1 MKKPGRILYW
11 FYKNR
16 YSCLIAAKKKGEA
29 MIAVLCIMAVILAL
43 CLSLLLGSYQMF
55 ASVNDSTQ
63 DEKYYQQALSFSEAL
78 QKKIL
83 DKTTYDSGKST
94 AENFIIGFMSDNTN
108 YKVTQG
114 VPIML
119 TFNATSS
126 DSNYGNVRL
135 MLTKEDIGLSTA
147 DTQSNNGWTESIEY
161 YLVVNVQILDSS
173 GKERADVSTKYDF
186 TYSNSSY
193 TYTCNDQ
200 DVTVSSVKDNDNL
213 LSINGIEVK
222 ISTLKKN
229 FGKYTEADG
238 TVIQIT
244 RSPGLKQVYKF
255 TSMGTI

>member
-1 MKKPGRILYW
+1 MNIRQPEIIVEIR
-11 FYKNR
+11 
-16 YSCLIAAKKKGEA
+16 
-29 MIAVLCIMAVILAL
+29 LCRLGLNVGLEQRLNVVRVFLLERLAL
-43 CLSLLLGSYQMF
+43 L
-55 ASVNDSTQ
+55 
-63 DEKYYQQALSFSEAL
+63 
-78 QKKIL
+78 
-83 DKTTYDSGKST
+83 
-94 AENFIIGFMSDNTN
+94 
-108 YKVTQG
+108 
-114 VPIML
+114 
-119 TFNATSS
+119 
-126 DSNYGNVRL
+126 
-135 MLTKEDIGLSTA
+135 
-147 DTQSNNGWTESIEY
+147 
-161 YLVVNVQILDSS
+161 VNVQILDSS